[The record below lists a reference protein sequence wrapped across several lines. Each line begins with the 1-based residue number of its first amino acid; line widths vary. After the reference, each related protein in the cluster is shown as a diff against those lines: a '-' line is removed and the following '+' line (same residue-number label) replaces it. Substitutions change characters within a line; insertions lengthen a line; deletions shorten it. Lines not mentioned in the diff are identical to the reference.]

1 MSELHVRLL
10 QRAAEKLGGVDEV
23 AHYLEVPD
31 VRIRIWMRGIISPSD
46 EVFLRLVDL
55 LQEAPPRP
63 VFPVHSASSSR
74 RRGKP

>member
-1 MSELHVRLL
+1 
-10 QRAAEKLGGVDEV
+10 
-23 AHYLEVPD
+23 
-31 VRIRIWMRGIISPSD
+31 
-46 EVFLRLVDL
+46 VDL